1 MSKAIPLEIGALQA
15 AYSRGEWTPEQVL
28 EEIYA
33 RIPEKHPVWIELISL
48 EENINRF
55 KRFKENPQALNQ
67 PMFGIPFAVKDNMD
81 VAGMET
87 TAGCP
92 AYAYV
97 ARETATAVQ
106 RLLDAGAILI
116 GKTNMDQFATG
127 LVGTRTPYGACESAV
142 APGIISGGSSSG
154 SAVAVAHG
162 LVSFAL
168 GTDTAGSGR
177 VPAAMNQIVG
187 WKPTPGLVSTHGVV
201 PACRSLDCVSVFA
214 QTCRDAATIL
224 EVLRTRIPRPGEG
237 ASPWAVSEEF
247 RFGVPE
253 RLEFFGDGEAEAAYF
268 RAVDGLKQ
276 LGGEAVSFDYG
287 PLAEAAKL
295 LYDGPWVAERTAA
308 VGEFAAGHE
317 AEMDPTVRGIVLGGE
332 RFTAVDAFRGQY
344 RLRELQADAD
354 ALMRRLDFLLLPT
367 TPTVFTIEE
376 IRQEPVRRNSQLGWY
391 TNFVNLM
398 EMAAVA
404 VPGGLRGDGRP
415 SGISLI
421 GSSGCDEG
429 LLRMADRLHRVLC
442 SEMPIGATGIRLSA
456 TTPIDQAAPLRGV
469 MEMAV
474 VGAHLSGQPLNW
486 QLTERR
492 ARRMRTVRTAPG
504 YRLYALQGTIPAKPG
519 LVYEP
524 GFDGPGIEVEV
535 WAMPEDTVG
544 SFLAAI
550 PSPLGLGTVLL
561 EDGSTVKGFLCE
573 PAGVVGAEEI
583 TALGGWRAYRARG

>member
-33 RIPEKHPVWIELISL
+33 RIPEKHPVWIELVSI
-48 EENINRF
+48 EDNINRF
-55 KRFKENPQALNQ
+55 KRFKENPQASNKPL
-67 PMFGIPFAVKDNMD
+67 FGIPFAVKDNMD

-154 SAVAVAHG
+154 SAVAVARG

-224 EVLRTRIPRPGEG
+224 EVLRMRIPRPGEG

-295 LYDGPWVAERTAA
+295 LYDGPWVAERTVA
-308 VGEFAAGHE
+308 VGAFAAGHE

-344 RLRELQADAD
+344 RLRELQADAE
-354 ALMRRLDFLLLPT
+354 ALMRRVDFLLLPT
-367 TPTVFTIEE
+367 TPTVFTIDE
-376 IRQEPVRRNSQLGWY
+376 IRQEPLRRNSQLGWY

-415 SGISLI
+415 SGVSLI
-421 GSSGCDEG
+421 GLSGSDEG
-429 LLRMADRLHRVLC
+429 LLRMADRLHRALC
-442 SEMPIGATGIRLSA
+442 GEMPIGATGIQLST
-456 TTPIDQAAPLRGV
+456 TTPMDQAAPLRGV
-469 MEMAV
+469 MEIAV

-492 ARRMRTVRTAPG
+492 ARRVRTVRTKAG
-504 YRLYALQGTIPAKPG
+504 YRLYALQGTVPAKPG

>member
-1 MSKAIPLEIGALQA
+1 MNKVIPLEIGALQA
-15 AYSRGEWTPEQVL
+15 AYSRGEWTPEQVI

-33 RIPEKHPVWIELISL
+33 RIPEKHPVWIELVDKEKNFHRLKHI
-48 EENINRF
+48 
-55 KRFKENPQALNQ
+55 KENAQEKNQ
-67 PMFGIPFAVKDNMD
+67 PLYGIPFAVKDNMD
-81 VAGMET
+81 VAGMTT

-92 AYAYV
+92 AFAYT
-97 ARETATAVQ
+97 ARETAAAVQ
-106 RLLDAGAILI
+106 QLLDAGAILI

-224 EVLRTRIPRPGEG
+224 EILRSRIPRPGEG
-237 ASPWAVSEEF
+237 ASPWALSEDF

-253 RLEFFGDGEAEAAYF
+253 QLEFFGDGEAEAAYL
-268 RAVDGLKQ
+268 RAVEALKQ
-276 LGGEAVSFDYG
+276 LGGEAVRFDYS

-308 VGEFAAGHE
+308 VGEFAAVHE
-317 AEMDPTVRGIVLGGE
+317 AEMDPTVRGIVLSGQ
-332 RFTAVDAFRGQY
+332 RFTAVDAFCGQY
-344 RLRELQADAD
+344 RIRELKAEAEV
-354 ALMRRLDFLLLPT
+354 LMQRVDFLLLPT

-415 SGISLI
+415 SGVSLV
-421 GSSGCDEG
+421 GSSGSDEG
-429 LLRMADRLHRVLC
+429 LLRMADRLHRALC
-442 SEMPIGATGIRLSA
+442 SEMPIGATGNRLNA
-456 TTPIDQAAPLRGV
+456 TAPMEQGAPLRGV

-492 ARRMRTVRTAPG
+492 ARRVRTVRTAGG
-504 YRLYALQGTIPAKPG
+504 YRLYALQATVPAKPG

-550 PSPLGLGTVLL
+550 PAPLGLGTILL

-573 PAGVVGAEEI
+573 PAGVIGAEEI